1 MITIK
6 RVALISVLVITG
18 ALTAGYI
25 LRKESDDFKLI
36 KNLDIFYSLIR
47 ELNTFYVDG
56 IDPEELIHTGINE
69 MLETLDPYTVYYAE
83 SDMDDFRF
91 MTTGKYGGVGSLIRK
106 DGDYAVLT
114 QVYKGFPADKAG
126 LKAGDILLEIDGT
139 SLKGLPV
146 EQISERLKGEPN
158 TDIVV
163 TIRRGEEEVL
173 KKLTRLRISIPPV
186 PFYGMI
192 DSNTG
197 YIRFTNFTQDCSSNV
212 RKALETLKKN
222 HNATSIILDLRGNPG
237 GLLPEAVKIV
247 NLFVGP
253 GHDVVST
260 KGKVN
265 QYDGTYKTTSK
276 AVDETIPLVVMI
288 NNNSASSSEIVAGAI
303 QDLDRGIIVG
313 QRSYGKGLVQI
324 SRPLSYNTSLKVTTA
339 KYYIPSG
346 RCIQALDFAHR
357 NADGSV
363 GHIPDSLTS
372 EFKTRNGRV
381 VKDGGG
387 ILPDYTVESVRLSQ
401 VATELYMR
409 SYIFDY
415 ATLYSRQHDSIAL
428 PAEFSLSEKEYSEFT
443 DYIKSREFSYRSAT
457 SMALDRLETIARQE
471 KYYEAE
477 KELFSTLHTNLK
489 QNIDKDL
496 DLFREEIKKLLED
509 EIVGRY
515 YYEEGVILHTLHDD
529 TQVKKA
535 VEILSDPSLY
545 GSTLEGM
552 AGSLTSSVLNQQTAA
567 SKSELPAASHRE
579 PALRARQNLSPFL
592 RAQ

>member
-25 LRKESDDFKLI
+25 LREESNDFKLI

-69 MLETLDPYTVYYAE
+69 MLKTLDPYTVYYAE

-126 LKAGDILLEIDGT
+126 LKAGDILLEIDGS

-146 EQISERLKGEPN
+146 EKISERLKGEPN

-197 YIRFTNFTQDCSSNV
+197 YIRFTNFTQDCSSDV
-212 RKALETLKKN
+212 RKALETLKKK

-288 NNNSASSSEIVAGAI
+288 NNSSASSSEIVAGAI
-303 QDLDRGIIVG
+303 QDLDRGIVVG

-346 RCIQALDFAHR
+346 RCIQALYFTHR

-381 VKDGGG
+381 VKDCGI
-387 ILPDYTVESVRLSQ
+387 ILPDYTVESLRLSQ
-401 VATELYMR
+401 VAT
-409 SYIFDY
+409 
-415 ATLYSRQHDSIAL
+415 
-428 PAEFSLSEKEYSEFT
+428 
-443 DYIKSREFSYRSAT
+443 
-457 SMALDRLETIARQE
+457 
-471 KYYEAE
+471 
-477 KELFSTLHTNLK
+477 
-489 QNIDKDL
+489 
-496 DLFREEIKKLLED
+496 
-509 EIVGRY
+509 
-515 YYEEGVILHTLHDD
+515 
-529 TQVKKA
+529 
-535 VEILSDPSLY
+535 
-545 GSTLEGM
+545 
-552 AGSLTSSVLNQQTAA
+552 
-567 SKSELPAASHRE
+567 
-579 PALRARQNLSPFL
+579 
-592 RAQ
+592 

>member
-1 MITIK
+1 MKKIKTAKRMKKIK
-6 RVALISVLVITG
+6 RVALVSFLVITG

-25 LRKESDDFKLI
+25 QKKESADFKLV

-106 DGDYAVLT
+106 DGDYSVLT
-114 QVYKGFPADKAG
+114 QVYKDFPADKAG

-139 SLKGLPV
+139 SLKDLPV

-158 TDIVV
+158 TDLVIK
-163 TIRRGEEEVL
+163 IRRGEDVIS
-173 KKLTRLRISIPPV
+173 KKLTRMRVSIPPV
-186 PFYGMI
+186 PFYGMLN
-192 DSNTG
+192 SNTG
-197 YIRFTNFTQDCSSNV
+197 YIRFTSFTQDCSTDV

-222 HNATSIILDLRGNPG
+222 HNATSIILDLRSNPG

-253 GHDVVST
+253 GHEVVST

-276 AVDETIPLVVMI
+276 AVDENIPLVVMI

-346 RCIQALDFAHR
+346 RCIQALDFTHR
-357 NADGSV
+357 NEDGSV
-363 GHIPDSLTS
+363 GFIPDSLTS
-372 EFKTRNGRV
+372 EFKTKNGRI

-387 ILPDYTVESVRLSQ
+387 ILPDYTVDALHLSQ
-401 VATELYMR
+401 VSTELYLR
-409 SYIFDY
+409 SFIFDY
-415 ATLYSRQHDSIAL
+415 ATLFSRKHESIDL
-428 PAEFSLSEKEYSEFT
+428 PGIFSLSEKDYSEFI
-443 DYIKSREFSYRSAT
+443 DYIKSRKFSYRSAT
-457 SMALDRLETIARQE
+457 SVALERLEIIARQE
-471 KYYEAE
+471 KYYDTEI
-477 KELFSTLHTNLK
+477 ELFSTLHKNLE

-496 DLFREEIKKLLED
+496 DLFSEEIKKLIED
-509 EIVGRY
+509 EIIGRY
-515 YYEEGVILHTLHDD
+515 YYEEGVIKHTLQDD
-529 TQVKKA
+529 NQVKKA
-535 VEILSDPSLY
+535 IEVLSDPSLY
-545 GSTLEGM
+545 ISTLKGTS
-552 AGSLTSSVLNQQTAA
+552 GTLTSSLFSHQTVID
-567 SKSELPAASHRE
+567 S
-579 PALRARQNLSPFL
+579 FL
-592 RAQ
+592 QDQ